1 MHRRRLLITF
11 LALCGAVVSLVG
23 VSNLAHAAP
32 RIATFTVPQEQTKV
46 VLADTS
52 IDGPAIATMGNGT
65 VLAWTGT
72 DASHHLNI
80 MTSTDGLHY
89 SNKHI
94 LPETSLWRPA
104 VLFIVSG
111 RALPYGTIALA
122 WTGTDPGHTLNLEFI
137 STPDFSVTNK
147 IIYWGETSFTA
158 PALASI
164 NGDVNSDVYLAWAG
178 TDSAHTLNVMH
189 HGTVTKINQK
199 QTLWG
204 WSSIS
209 RPNISTD
216 QSSSSTGLILAWIAP
231 NNHIYFANSTDR
243 VHWTMPGTSPLSY
256 QSAWAPSLIAF
267 YATDTP
273 NHWLAWTG
281 SGTTST
287 RLLNVQYTQHYP
299 SWSDAGSTASLQ
311 ETAISSPEL
320 AKSSVSGRV
329 LLAWT
334 GTDGSHHMNVAM
346 ISVTA

>member
-1 MHRRRLLITF
+1 MHWRRLLITL
-11 LALCGAVVSLVG
+11 LALGGALVSLVG
-23 VSNLAHAAP
+23 VSNLAHASP
-32 RIATFTVPQEQTKV
+32 RIATFTVPHEQTKV
-46 VLADTS
+46 VLGDTS
-52 IDGPAIATMGNGT
+52 IDGPALATMGNGT

-72 DASHHLNI
+72 DGSHHLNI

-89 SNKHI
+89 TNKHI

-111 RALPYGTIALA
+111 RALPYGTIVLA
-122 WTGTDPGHTLNLEFI
+122 WTGTDASHTLNLEFI
-137 STPDFSVTNK
+137 STPSFTVTEK
-147 IIYWGETSFTA
+147 ITYRGETSFTA

-164 NGDVNSDVYLAWAG
+164 NGDINSDVYLAWAG
-178 TDSAHTLNVMH
+178 TDTAHTLNIMH
-189 HGTVTKINQK
+189 HATTSRTDQK

-209 RPNISTD
+209 RPSMSTD
-216 QSSSSTGLILAWIAP
+216 ESISIAGLILAWTAP
-231 NNHIYFANSTDR
+231 NNHINVANSTDR

-267 YATDTP
+267 HATDMPT
-273 NHWLAWTG
+273 HWLAWTG

-287 RLLNVQYTQHYP
+287 RLLNVQYTQHNP
-299 SWSDAGSTASLQ
+299 SWSDAGSTATLP
-311 ETAISSPEL
+311 ETATSSPQL
-320 AKSSVSGRV
+320 AKSSLSGRV

-334 GTDGSHHMNVAM
+334 GTDGSHHLNIAV

>member
-1 MHRRRLLITF
+1 MHWRRLLITLF
-11 LALCGAVVSLVG
+11 ALCGAVVSLVG
-23 VSNLAHAAP
+23 VGNLAHASP

-46 VLADTS
+46 VLGDTS

-89 SNKHI
+89 GNKHI

-122 WTGTDPGHTLNLEFI
+122 WTGTDPDHTLNLELI
-137 STPDFSVTNK
+137 STPSFTVMQK
-147 IIYWGETSFTA
+147 ITYWGETSFTA

-164 NGDVNSDVYLAWAG
+164 NGDINSDIYLVWSG
-178 TDSAHTLNVMH
+178 VDRGHTLNVMH
-189 HGTVTKINQK
+189 YSTVAKTSQK

-209 RPNISTD
+209 RPSISTD
-216 QSSSSTGLILAWIAP
+216 QSSNSTGLILAWTGT

-243 VHWTMPGTSPLSY
+243 VRWTMPGTSPLSY
-256 QSAWAPSLIAF
+256 QSAWAPSLVAF
-267 YATDTP
+267 YATDMP

-281 SGTTST
+281 NGTTNT
-287 RLLNVQYTQHYP
+287 RLLNMQYTQHYP
-299 SWSDAGSTASLQ
+299 SWSDAGSTATLQ
-311 ETAISSPEL
+311 ETAISSPAV
-320 AKSSVSGRV
+320 AKGSASGQV
-329 LLAWT
+329 LIAWT
-334 GTDGSHHMNVAM
+334 GTDGSHHLNVAM
-346 ISVTA
+346 INVIA